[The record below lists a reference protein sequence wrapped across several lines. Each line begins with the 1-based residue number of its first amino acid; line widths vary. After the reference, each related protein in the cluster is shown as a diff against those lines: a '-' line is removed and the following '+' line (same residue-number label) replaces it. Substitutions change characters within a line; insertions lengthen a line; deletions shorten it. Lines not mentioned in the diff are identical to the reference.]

1 VVNSAPPI
9 AQLDSIDH
17 LQIAAP
23 SRCEEA
29 ARRFF
34 GDVLGLTEIEKP
46 APLRARGGV
55 WFAVGEQQLHV
66 GVDEPFSPARKAHP
80 AFRVTGIDELA
91 ARLEAAGH
99 PPRWDEDL
107 LGYRRFYVDDPFGN
121 RIELLEPTG

>member
-1 VVNSAPPI
+1 VVNSVPTT

-23 SRCEEA
+23 PRCEDA

-34 GDVLGLTEIEKP
+34 GDVLGLTEVEKP

-55 WFAVGEQQLHV
+55 WFAVGEHQLHV
-66 GVDEPFSPARKAHP
+66 GIEEPFSPARKAHP

-91 ARLEAAGH
+91 GRLEAAGH
-99 PPRWDEDL
+99 PPRWDNDL
-107 LGYRRFYVDDPFGN
+107 PGYRRFYVDDPFGN